1 MTTVSPGERPPG
13 TPRWPAAPLLRH
25 GALAA
30 TADSSTEGARSREAV
45 PDLRYSD
52 AEEQLR
58 AVARDL
64 LADRSPWPAVLAR
77 VDAGEADDVPLWHAL
92 AADLGCAGLLIPESH
107 GGAGASYR
115 EAAVVAEETGRAAAC
130 VPYLTSAVIATT
142 ALLGT
147 GDDLLAGLA
156 AGRLTAALAIDFA
169 AMPPAPDE
177 GGMGAWA
184 GGPWPVRVGPP
195 EDGDAPGLARLSGT
209 ARGVAGALA
218 ADVLLV
224 PGDGVPLRLYAV
236 AAAATE
242 VSREAVVSL
251 DATRPLADVTL
262 DRAPGRPVASGEPA
276 ARAVA
281 GALAAGAGML
291 ASEQLGV
298 AERCLEMTIA
308 YVKERRQFARPVG
321 SFQALKH
328 RLADVWVAITQAR
341 AAARYAAACLA
352 AGDPDTPVAVA
363 LAKAACGEAA
373 VLAAQECVQLHGG
386 IGFTWEHPA
395 HLLLK
400 RAKSGSLALG
410 TPDRHRAA
418 LAALVDLPPPPGG

>member
-1 MTTVSPGERPPG
+1 VTT
-13 TPRWPAAPLLRH
+13 T
-25 GALAA
+25 
-30 TADSSTEGARSREAV
+30 TDSSTKGARPAGAL

-58 AVARDL
+58 AVVRDL

-77 VDAGEADDVPLWHAL
+77 VDAGEADDLPLWHAL
-92 AADLGCAGLLIPESH
+92 AADLGCAGLLIDEGH

-115 EAAVVAEETGRAAAC
+115 EAAVVAEETGRVTAC
-130 VPYLTSAVIATT
+130 VPYLTSAVMATT
-142 ALLGT
+142 ALLGS
-147 GDDLLAGLA
+147 GDGELLGALA
-156 AGRLTAALAIDFA
+156 SGRLTAALAVGFA
-169 AMPPAPDE
+169 AMPPAPGE
-177 GGMGAWA
+177 GGIGRSA
-184 GGPWPVRVGPP
+184 GDPWPVRIGPP
-195 EDGDAPGLARLSGT
+195 EERDGPGAARLTGT
-209 ARGVAGALA
+209 VRGVAGALA
-218 ADVLLV
+218 ADLLLV

-236 AAAATE
+236 DATAAGVTRAPL
-242 VSREAVVSL
+242 VSL
-251 DATRPLADVTL
+251 DSTRPLADVTL
-262 DRAPGRPVASGEPA
+262 DNVPGRPVATGEEA

-281 GALAAGAGML
+281 AALTAGAGVL
-291 ASEQLGV
+291 ASELFGV
-298 AERCLEMTIA
+298 AEQCLGMTVT

-328 RLADVWVAITQAR
+328 RLADVWVAVTQAR

-352 AGDPDTPVAVA
+352 DGDPDTSVAVA
-363 LAKAACGEAA
+363 LAKAACGDAA

-400 RAKSGSLALG
+400 RAKSGSMALG

-418 LAALVDLPPPPGG
+418 LAALVDLPPPPAG